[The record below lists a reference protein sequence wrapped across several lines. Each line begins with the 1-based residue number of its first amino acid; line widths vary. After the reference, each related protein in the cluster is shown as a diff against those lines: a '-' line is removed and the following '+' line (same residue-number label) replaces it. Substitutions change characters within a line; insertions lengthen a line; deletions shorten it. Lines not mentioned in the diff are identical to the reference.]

1 MNTSNGPGFVSKV
14 LGEPRE
20 GIKAKVQLGTE
31 LYQFVNLESS
41 KGPKFF
47 PQTNELRAS
56 ELMNCG
62 VWMSG
67 KMEIKVALE
76 KCNLAVTGPRS
87 VSEN

>member
-1 MNTSNGPGFVSKV
+1 MI
-14 LGEPRE
+14 GETRE
-20 GIKAKVQLGTE
+20 GIEAKVQLGTE
-31 LYQFVNLESS
+31 LYQFENLESS
-41 KGPKFF
+41 KGPKFNS
-47 PQTNELRAS
+47 QTNELRAS
-56 ELMNCG
+56 QLMNCG